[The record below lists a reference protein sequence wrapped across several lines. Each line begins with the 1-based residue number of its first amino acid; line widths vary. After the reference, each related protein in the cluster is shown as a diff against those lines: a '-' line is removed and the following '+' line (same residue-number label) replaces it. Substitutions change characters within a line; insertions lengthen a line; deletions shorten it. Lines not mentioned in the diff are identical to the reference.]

1 MKKIICVLLCLIM
14 ALSLAACAVNTH
26 EAVNTAE
33 PTQESAVT
41 GDPPVMTELPTAE
54 STEAPT
60 PEPTSV
66 PTEAPTPMPTA
77 VPAPA
82 ELDFDSCAELVLRLP
97 WGNGEN
103 EVYMQP
109 ASIEGEEEYIQ
120 VIPEH
125 FNIID
130 GKVYIFDRF
139 RPYGKGIIV
148 CDLETG
154 NIERLSPDIG
164 DNTLEG
170 GEFAVMDGKLIFQD
184 CMYDLSTGE
193 RTEIE
198 NALNRVLIM
207 NVRGDKCIAC
217 SAVKVV
223 DGGQEF
229 LFTQATFAYDVFE
242 LDMENLAWVQRERIE
257 MPEYVPHADPP
268 FSNYDIEERERSYL
282 FLQEGEGIF
291 SCFDR
296 CMGTDGAGNHYID
309 SEEELIYR
317 SETVI
322 RSMTTWHRI
331 IKYSPDGTPL
341 SYVDVYFPEDYLHS
355 DWGNYLIYK
364 VDADGTIWYMCET
377 EAEVLIYKINL

>member
-1 MKKIICVLLCLIM
+1 MKKIIVLF
-14 ALSLAACAVNTH
+14 LAVLMTLTASGCNT
-26 EAVNTAE
+26 NNS
-33 PTQESAVT
+33 SA
-41 GDPPVMTELPTAE
+41 DPTAAIE
-54 STEAPT
+54 TDVPVTTTAPIET
-60 PEPTSV
+60 PIQVTADT
-66 PTEAPTPMPTA
+66 PTEAPTDELTPEPTA
-77 VPAPA
+77 ITEPT
-82 ELDFDSCAELVLRLP
+82 ELDFVSCAELVLRLP
-97 WGNGEN
+97 WGDGEN
-103 EVYMQP
+103 EVFMQP
-109 ASIEGEEEYIQ
+109 ASIEGEDEYIQ

-148 CDLETG
+148 CDPETG

-164 DNTLEG
+164 DNTLEC

-184 CMYDLSTGE
+184 CMYDLSTGD
-193 RTEIE
+193 RKEIE

-207 NVRGDKCIAC
+207 NVLDGKCIAYN
-217 SAVKVV
+217 AVNAV
-223 DGGQEF
+223 DDNGQEF

-242 LDMENLAWVQRERIE
+242 LDMDNLAWVQRERIE
-257 MPEYVPHADPP
+257 MPEYVPHADPL

-282 FLQEGEGIF
+282 FLREGEGMF

-296 CMGTDGAGNHYID
+296 YMGTDDAGNHYID

-322 RSMTTWHRI
+322 HSITTWHRI
-331 IKYSPDGTPL
+331 IKLSPDGTPL
-341 SYVDVYFPEDYLHS
+341 SYVDVYFPEDYLYS

-364 VDADGTIWYMCET
+364 VDADGTVWYMCET
-377 EAEVLIYKINL
+377 KEEVLIYRINL

>member
-1 MKKIICVLLCLIM
+1 MKKIICLLLCAVMTI
-14 ALSLAACAVNTH
+14 SLAACGENTR
-26 EAVNTAE
+26 EAGKTAE
-33 PTQESAVT
+33 PTLEPAVT
-41 GDPPVMTELPTAE
+41 AVPPEVTDAPTEEPTAAPTE
-54 STEAPT
+54 APTEAPT
-60 PEPTSV
+60 PEPT
-66 PTEAPTPMPTA
+66 A
-77 VPAPA
+77 VPEPE
-82 ELDFDSCAELVLRLP
+82 ELDFDSCAELVLRLS
-97 WGNGEN
+97 WGNGDK
-103 EVYMQP
+103 
-109 ASIEGEEEYIQ
+109 Q
-120 VIPEH
+120 VFIRPLRHGDDDGDWEIPQH

-148 CDLETG
+148 CDPETG

-164 DNTLEG
+164 DNNLEC
-170 GEFAVMDGKLIFQD
+170 GEFAVMDGRLIFRD

-207 NVRGDKCIAC
+207 NVSGDKCLAFN
-217 SAVKVV
+217 AVNVA

-229 LFTQATFAYDVFE
+229 LFTQATYAYDVYE
-242 LDMENLAWVQRERIE
+242 LDMENLTWVQRERIE
-257 MPEYVPHADPP
+257 MPEYVPHAEPP

-296 CMGTDGAGNHYID
+296 YMGTDGAGNHYID

-322 RSMTTWHRI
+322 HSMTTWHRI

-341 SYVDVYFPEDYLHS
+341 SYVDVYFPDDYLYS

-364 VDADGTIWYMCET
+364 VDADGTVWYMCET

>member
-1 MKKIICVLLCLIM
+1 MKKIIVLL
-14 ALSLAACAVNTH
+14 LAVLMILTASGCNT
-26 EAVNTAE
+26 NNS
-33 PTQESAVT
+33 SA
-41 GDPPVMTELPTAE
+41 DPTAAIE
-54 STEAPT
+54 TDVPVTTTAPIET
-60 PEPTSV
+60 PIQVTADT
-66 PTEAPTPMPTA
+66 PTEAPTDELTPEPTA
-77 VPAPA
+77 ITEPT
-82 ELDFDSCAELVLRLP
+82 ELDFVSCAELVLRLP
-97 WGNGEN
+97 WGDGEN
-103 EVYMQP
+103 EVFMQP
-109 ASIEGEEEYIQ
+109 ASIEGEDEYIQ

-164 DNTLEG
+164 DNILEC
-170 GEFAVMDGKLIFQD
+170 GEFAVMGSKLIFQD
-184 CMYDLSTGE
+184 CMYDLTTGE
-193 RTEIE
+193 RKEIE

-207 NVRGDKCIAC
+207 NVLDGKCIAYN
-217 SAVKVV
+217 AVNAV
-223 DGGQEF
+223 DDNGQEF

-242 LDMENLAWVQRERIE
+242 LDMDNLAWVQRERIE
-257 MPEYVPHADPP
+257 MPEYVPHADPL

-282 FLQEGEGIF
+282 FLREGEGIF

-296 CMGTDGAGNHYID
+296 YMGTDDAGNHYID

-322 RSMTTWHRI
+322 HSITTWHRI
-331 IKYSPDGTPL
+331 IKLSPDGTPL
-341 SYVDVYFPEDYLHS
+341 SYVDVYFPEDYLYS

-364 VDADGTIWYMCET
+364 VDADGTVWYMCET
-377 EAEVLIYKINL
+377 KEEVLIYRINL